1 MSTIIPKEYLD
12 SSWDFGF
19 SAVDDETV
27 VSAPVQPVIK
37 TEDISQPIID
47 RLLKLEA
54 VTSNLHITQGE
65 ILNILERMEQ
75 AGTPT
80 LDTDEYK
87 QLIQKDVQEKLT
99 QVEKLILPLL
109 VNLMKNPEKDTIKW
123 PNRAPMIEK
132 QIEKILAITRS

>member
-27 VSAPVQPVIK
+27 VSTPVQPVIK

-54 VTSNLHITQGE
+54 VTSNLYINQGE

>member
-19 SAVDDETV
+19 SAVDDENV
-27 VSAPVQPVIK
+27 VSPPVQPVIK

-54 VTSNLHITQGE
+54 VTSNLHINQGE

>member
-1 MSTIIPKEYLD
+1 MI
-12 SSWDFGF
+12 
-19 SAVDDETV
+19 
-27 VSAPVQPVIK
+27 
-37 TEDISQPIID
+37 
-47 RLLKLEA
+47 RL
-54 VTSNLHITQGE
+54 NGRI
-65 ILNILERMEQ
+65 EQ

-123 PNRAPMIEK
+123 PV
-132 QIEKILAITRS
+132 S

>member
-27 VSAPVQPVIK
+27 VSTPVQPVIK

>member
-27 VSAPVQPVIK
+27 VSTPVQPVIK

-54 VTSNLHITQGE
+54 VTSNLHINQGE